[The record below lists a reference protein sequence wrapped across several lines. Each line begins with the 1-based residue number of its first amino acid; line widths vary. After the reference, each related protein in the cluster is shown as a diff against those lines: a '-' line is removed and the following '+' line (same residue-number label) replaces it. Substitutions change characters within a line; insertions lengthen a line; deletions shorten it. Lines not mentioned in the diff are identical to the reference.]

1 LLQVDFEI
9 QSYAKN
15 TRYLMYIFIGLTY
28 AISLIHILIAIL
40 SIIVGI
46 ISQSQ
51 EQIWMAHSISPL
63 WSGIFVKSLF

>member
-1 LLQVDFEI
+1 
-9 QSYAKN
+9 
-15 TRYLMYIFIGLTY
+15 MYIFIGLTY